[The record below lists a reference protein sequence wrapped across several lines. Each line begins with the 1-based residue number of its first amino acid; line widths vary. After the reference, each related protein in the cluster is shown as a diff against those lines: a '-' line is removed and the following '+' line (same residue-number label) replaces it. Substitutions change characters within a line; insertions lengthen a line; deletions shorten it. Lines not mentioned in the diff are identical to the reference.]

1 MMIYTDNTNL
11 LMPALIELPIMS
23 VVHPAYHCLP
33 NGGHGSFFPSASLRL
48 SCVRVFATVYRFL
61 VSCASEVCRNWSRV
75 HSAGYVTAMKTVS
88 THVLYLIRYYQ
99 PISTAPA
106 VEPAIMERKA
116 LGYDHG

>member
-1 MMIYTDNTNL
+1 
-11 LMPALIELPIMS
+11 MPALIELPIMS

-48 SCVRVFATVYRFL
+48 SCVRVFATVHRLL
-61 VSCASEVCRNWSRV
+61 VSCNSEVGRSLSRV
-75 HSAGYVTAMKTVS
+75 HSAGYVTATKTFS
-88 THVLYLIRYYQ
+88 IHHVKRFFHYQ

-116 LGYDHG
+116 LGYDDSQMCMRRSGYQ